1 MFQSTLRPLALS
13 FTLLTGLSVP
23 CPASALETLWT
34 TEGFAQPESVL
45 PDPDRNHLIV
55 SNIDGDAGTADGKGF
70 LSLLSMDGS
79 ILNLHWIDSLDAPKG
94 MALVDGRLYVS
105 DLTRL
110 RVFDAGTG
118 AQLDT
123 FTHPDA
129 QFLNDVTADAR
140 GRVYVS
146 DMLGGRIFR
155 LEGDH
160 FMPWLSDRRIPYP
173 NGLLVEGD
181 SLIIGSWGVGLRKD
195 FTTDHPGGLFR
206 VPLTG
211 GTLSPLPET
220 KETANVDGI
229 TRLGDHLVFSDW
241 VTGAVFTWKDG
252 HLRPLGTTAPGL
264 ADIGALGDQL
274 FLPHM
279 FEGTVSAV
287 R

>member
-13 FTLLTGLSVP
+13 LTVLTVLSVTS
-23 CPASALETLWT
+23 PASALETLWT
-34 TEGFAQPESVL
+34 AEGFAQPESVL
-45 PDPDRNHLIV
+45 PDPDRNRLIV
-55 SNIDGDAGTADGKGF
+55 SNIDGDAATADGKGF

-79 ILNLHWIDSLDAPKG
+79 IQTLHWIDGLDAPKG

-105 DLTRL
+105 DLTHL
-110 RVFDAGTG
+110 KVFDATTG
-118 AQLDT
+118 AKLTT

-129 QFLNDVTADAR
+129 QFLNDVTADAE

-146 DMLGGRIFR
+146 DMLGGTIFR

-160 FMPWLSDRRIPYP
+160 FLPWLSDKRIPYP

-181 SLIIGSWGVGLRKD
+181 SLVIGSWGVGLRKD
-195 FTTDHPGGLFR
+195 FTTDRLGGLFR
-206 VPLTG
+206 VSLAG
-211 GTLSPLPET
+211 GSPSPLSET
-220 KETANVDGI
+220 EQTANVDGI
-229 TRLGDHLVFSDW
+229 AHLKDHLVFNDW
-241 VTGAVFTWKDG
+241 VTGEIFTWKDG
-252 HLRPLGTTAPGL
+252 HLISLGTAAPGL
-264 ADIGALGDQL
+264 ADIGAMGDQL